1 MNTVAKIP
9 LALLLLAGAA
19 QAQMAFPLVPPHID
33 AASWVLMDAQTGQI
47 LAAGNPDARRNPASL
62 TKLMTNYVVEQAL
75 DQGRI
80 GLNDRVSIGDD
91 AWATRNPLF
100 KGSSLMFLK
109 PGDRATVSDLIRGI
123 IIDSGN
129 DACVAL
135 SDYVSGDQADFVRQM
150 NADVSALHLQNTHF
164 ETVHG
169 LDAPGQYSSARDLA
183 LLARA
188 IITHEQPYYHFY
200 AEKSL
205 SWNGVTQN
213 NRNGLLW
220 DQDLHVDGMKTG
232 HTASAGFNLVA
243 TSVDARGQR
252 LIAVVMGA
260 DSSRGREQ
268 QAKKLLLWGE
278 RNFETVQ
285 LAASDSAVTS
295 QQVRYGQQQ
304 TVALGNPQNIYYTLP
319 KGELRDVKVEYTLSH
334 DYLKAPLAKGEVVGQ
349 VDYLYGGRKIGS
361 YALRTLSPV
370 AEAGWFS
377 RLEDYIAIKI
387 G

>member
-1 MNTVAKIP
+1 MNTAAKIP

-19 QAQMAFPLVPPHID
+19 QAQSAFPLVPPHID

-47 LAAGNPDARRNPASL
+47 LAQGNPDARRNPASL
-62 TKLMTNYVVEQAL
+62 TKLMTNYVVERAL

-80 GLNDRVSIGDD
+80 GLNDPVPIGND
-91 AWATRNPLF
+91 AWATRNPSF

-109 PGDRATVSDLIRGI
+109 PGD
-123 IIDSGN
+123 
-129 DACVAL
+129 
-135 SDYVSGDQADFVRQM
+135 QAGFVRLM
-150 NADVSALHLQNTHF
+150 NGYVQQLHLQNTHF

-169 LDAPGQYSSARDLA
+169 LDAPRQYSSARDLA
-183 LLARA
+183 QLARA
-188 IITHEQPYYHFY
+188 IILHEQPYYHFY
-200 AEKSL
+200 AQKSL

-243 TSVDARGQR
+243 SSIDPHGQR

-260 DSSRGREQ
+260 DSSRGREV
-268 QAKKLLLWGE
+268 QAKKLLQWGE

-285 LAASDSAVTS
+285 LVARDRAITS
-295 QQVRYGQQQ
+295 QQVWYGQQK

-319 KGELRDVKVEYTLSH
+319 KGELRDVKVDYTLNH
-334 DYLKAPLAKGEVVGQ
+334 DYLEAPLARGQVVGR
-349 VDYLYGGRKIGS
+349 VNYLYDGKSIGS
-361 YALRTLSPV
+361 YDLRTLAPV

>member
-1 MNTVAKIP
+1 MNTAAKIP
-9 LALLLLAGAA
+9 LALLFLAGAA
-19 QAQMAFPLVPPHID
+19 QAQSAFPLVPPHID

-47 LAAGNPDARRNPASL
+47 LAQGNPDARRNPASL
-62 TKLMTNYVVEQAL
+62 TKLMTNYVVERAL

-80 GLNDRVSIGDD
+80 GLNDPVPIGND
-91 AWATRNPLF
+91 AWATRNPSF

-109 PGDRATVSDLIRGI
+109 PGDKATVSDLIRGI

-135 SDYVSGDQADFVRQM
+135 ADYVSGDQAGFVRLM
-150 NADVSALHLQNTHF
+150 NGYVQQLHLQNTHF

-183 LLARA
+183 QLTRA
-188 IITHEQPYYHFY
+188 IILHEQPYYHFY
-200 AEKSL
+200 AQKSL

-243 TSVDARGQR
+243 SSIDPHGQR

-260 DSSRGREQ
+260 DSSRGREV
-268 QAKKLLLWGE
+268 QAKKLLQWGE

-285 LAASDSAVTS
+285 LVARDRAITS
-295 QQVRYGQQQ
+295 QQVWYGQQK

-319 KGELRDVKVEYTLSH
+319 KGELRDVKVDYTLNH
-334 DYLKAPLAKGEVVGQ
+334 DYLEAPLARGQVVGR
-349 VDYLYGGRKIGS
+349 VNYLYDGKSIGS
-361 YALRTLSPV
+361 YDLRTLAPV